1 MQNINFFM
9 KQIDAKLLQK
19 VSESAKV
26 SPRLRTNY
34 NFHTTAADTL
44 QRMLNAVE
52 PFSYVCPHKH
62 EYPDKREAFI
72 ILTGKMLVVE
82 FDLLGNITNHIV
94 LDASAGNFGV
104 ELPPATYH
112 TIVALES
119 NTVVYEVKDGPYEV
133 SNDKGFA
140 PWAPEEGSAN
150 CQEYLMELLEK
161 LGITGFE
168 LPA

>member
-1 MQNINFFM
+1 MI
-9 KQIDAKLLQK
+9 QIHAQLLQT
-19 VSESAKV
+19 VSQQAKV
-26 SPRLRTNY
+26 NPRLRTNY
-34 NFHTTAADTL
+34 NFHTTAADRL

-52 PFSYVCPHKH
+52 PYSYVCPHKH
-62 EYPDKREAFI
+62 EHPDKREAFI

-82 FDLLGNITNHIV
+82 FDLQGNITDHIV

-112 TIVALES
+112 TIVALEP

-140 PWAPEEGSAN
+140 PWAPAEGSAD
-150 CQEYLMELLEK
+150 CLEYLMELLNR
-161 LGITGFE
+161 LGLQE
-168 LPA
+168 LES